1 MIKYLPIVVMYA
13 LCKSQ
18 NHIKRQTFSLHFIT
32 IQEHLFWKTTR
43 NSTHLSKKMKKKMK
57 NTPLLIFL
65 ILALAF
71 VHEANAGKI
80 VGTLESA
87 DGPMDAANEPMD
99 EADGLIYAANRT
111 MDRELVASSKYSK
124 TSQFAIFGTRNFL

>member
-1 MIKYLPIVVMYA
+1 M
-13 LCKSQ
+13 
-18 NHIKRQTFSLHFIT
+18 TSLLK
-32 IQEHLFWKTTR
+32 EHFWKTAR
-43 NSTHLSKKMKKKMK
+43 NSTNLPHNKKKKKMK
-57 NTPLLIFL
+57 WGPLPIFL

-99 EADGLIYAANRT
+99 EADGLMYAANGT

-124 TSQFAIFGTRNFL
+124 TTQFAIFGNFP